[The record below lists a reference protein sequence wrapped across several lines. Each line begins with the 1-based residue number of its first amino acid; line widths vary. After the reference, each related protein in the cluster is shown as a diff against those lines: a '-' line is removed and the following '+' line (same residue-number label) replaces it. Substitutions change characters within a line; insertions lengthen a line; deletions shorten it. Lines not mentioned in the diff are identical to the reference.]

1 VQETENSNVFSLEN
15 LALQAGETKEACMG
29 MEPRQELATQAS
41 MMVTD
46 R

>member
-1 VQETENSNVFSLEN
+1 MQETEKSNVLLLEN
-15 LALQAGETKEACMG
+15 LALQAGETKEAFMG

-41 MMVTD
+41 MTAAD

>member
-1 VQETENSNVFSLEN
+1 MPETEKSNVLLPGN
-15 LALQAGETKEACMG
+15 LALQAGETKEDCMG

-41 MMVTD
+41 VMVAE

>member
-1 VQETENSNVFSLEN
+1 MQETEKSNVLLLEN
-15 LALQAGETKEACMG
+15 LALQAGEPKEAFMD

-41 MMVTD
+41 MTVVN